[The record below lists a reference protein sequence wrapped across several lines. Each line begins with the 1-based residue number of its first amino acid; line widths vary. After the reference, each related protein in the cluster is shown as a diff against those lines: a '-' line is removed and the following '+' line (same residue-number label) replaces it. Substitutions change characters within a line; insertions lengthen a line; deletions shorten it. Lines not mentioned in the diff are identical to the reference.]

1 MSAPQKFVEAV
12 PRLTSY
18 FRWPTDM
25 DVGLVVPTTRHY
37 AFSVIRKPVCSAVRV
52 FLALQVP
59 RNFRRPLTLR
69 SRQAHLQ
76 RVPQLR
82 RLCTHNE
89 QRSRVLLCRDAFA
102 AYCLTRTAYCGTA
115 FTSYYAYFGVA
126 QCSDLVFPGLQRLH
140 CRFALSLPLYQNRVQ
155 NLNFPG
161 PLGPRIPGP
170 EGQIPSS
177 FFPCF
182 HGVHDLV
189 LSITDQRVSCTPP

>member
-25 DVGLVVPTTRHY
+25 DVGLVEPRTRHY

-59 RNFRRPLTLR
+59 RNVRRPLTLR

-82 RLCTHNE
+82 RLCAHNE

-102 AYCLTRTAYCGTA
+102 AYCLTRTAYFGIAFTSVLPSLLTFCCGTA
-115 FTSYYAYFGVA
+115 FTAI
-126 QCSDLVFPGLQRLH
+126 L
-140 CRFALSLPLYQNRVQ
+140 LSAP
-155 NLNFPG
+155 
-161 PLGPRIPGP
+161 IW
-170 EGQIPSS
+170 
-177 FFPCF
+177 
-182 HGVHDLV
+182 
-189 LSITDQRVSCTPP
+189 SIGAVNASMIA